1 MIYKP
6 RCEYAHAERKTGAL
20 HCYKLN
26 GYCAFQYR
34 CEQTGQWENTP
45 TAKGCKARK
54 PKEET
59 KNISAVNPVA
69 GMQELSKGEELA
81 VEQKFHGSETTIEKI
96 AETAPDETQ
105 SVNLTDSLKNAF
117 SEFAKQAEQ
126 AKQSINVFVDALET
140 ANTPSTSPDEPVS
153 ERSNVTDEV
162 EQSEHKTARRASGTK
177 RGRRKKRDDVPSDAA
192 QTSTGGTTG
201 ERLHPESRTVPE

>member
-59 KNISAVNPVA
+59 KILSAENPVA
-69 GMQELSKGEELA
+69 EMKEISKGAELSADHKL
-81 VEQKFHGSETTIEKI
+81 HGAENTVEKI
-96 AETAPDETQ
+96 AYNKPNATKPTKPADAL
-105 SVNLTDSLKNAF
+105 SNAF
-117 SEFAKQAEQ
+117 SEFAKLAEQ
-126 AKQSINVFVDALET
+126 EKQPTDVFVGALGT
-140 ANTPSTSPDEPVS
+140 ANTHSTSPVEPVS
-153 ERSNVTDEV
+153 ERSKVTDEV
-162 EQSEHKTARRASGTK
+162 ERSENQTARRASGTK
-177 RGRRKKRDDVPSDAA
+177 RGRRKKRDNVPSDAA
-192 QTSTGGTTG
+192 QESAGGTAD
-201 ERLHPESRTVPE
+201 ERLHPEGGTISE

>member
-59 KNISAVNPVA
+59 KILSAENPVA
-69 GMQELSKGEELA
+69 EMKEISKGAELA
-81 VEQKFHGSETTIEKI
+81 VEQKFHGSETTVEKI
-96 AETAPDETQ
+96 ADTPNDETQ
-105 SVNLTDSLKNAF
+105 T
-117 SEFAKQAEQ
+117 AEQ
-126 AKQSINVFVDALET
+126 TDALET
-140 ANTPSTSPDEPVS
+140 VNTPSTPHTATVS
-153 ERSNVTDEV
+153 ERRKATDEV
-162 EQSEHKTARRASGTK
+162 ERSENQTARRASGTK

-192 QTSTGGTTG
+192 QTGTGGTAD

>member
-20 HCYKLN
+20 HCSKLN

-59 KNISAVNPVA
+59 KILSAENPVA
-69 GMQELSKGEELA
+69 EMKEISKGAELSA
-81 VEQKFHGSETTIEKI
+81 DQKFHGAETTIEKI

-105 SVNLTDSLKNAF
+105 HSNLTNSLKNAF

-126 AKQSINVFVDALET
+126 SKQSIDVFVDALET
-140 ANTPSTSPDEPVS
+140 ANKLHTSHTDMVS
-153 ERSNVTDEV
+153 ERSKAIDEV
-162 EQSEHKTARRASGTK
+162 EQSEHQTARRASGNK
-177 RGRRKKRDDVPSDAA
+177 RGQRKKRDDVPSDAA
-192 QTSTGGTTG
+192 QTSTGGTADK
-201 ERLHPESRTVPE
+201 RLHPESGTFSE